1 MRIPR
6 VAVSLCSLALVL
18 AACKKDKED
27 EDKPKSE
34 TKKETKETPKEEDDA
49 GSLMV
54 AAGEGEIEGPIPPD
68 TSMVFFTV
76 EGALYPLGCFD
87 KDKGTMSGGTD
98 CLSMVKA
105 GDDVRLASHD
115 TQYTR
120 KAGEREEPQCL
131 IGSGKKYAIGVADIA
146 AGADFRYASWPPSGI
161 KAVKEVD
168 KRSLEPAALQLGD
181 DEIEKLRKA
190 MGGKAGEIQAHQVAE
205 IDADGN
211 DKKDKFYSVYIPHP
225 RISEEYSWSGA
236 FLALDGNLDNL
247 LLLDKS
253 KSKRDVFEVHGWLNL
268 DGKDTNELWMRL
280 VFEESAGDQLVNVA
294 GGKAVPLAKHSCAV
308 AR

>member
-1 MRIPR
+1 MRIAR

-18 AACKKDKED
+18 AACKKDDE
-27 EDKPKSE
+27 EDKPKAE
-34 TKKETKETPKEEDDA
+34 TKKEAKETPKEEDDA

-54 AAGEGEIEGPIPPD
+54 AEGEGEIEGPVPPD

-76 EGALYPLGCFD
+76 EGALYPLGCYD
-87 KDKGTMSGGTD
+87 KDKGTMAGGTD
-98 CLSMVKA
+98 CLAMVKA

-131 IGSGKKYAIGVADIA
+131 IGSGKKYGVGVADIS

-161 KAVKEVD
+161 KAVNEVD
-168 KRSLEPAALQLGD
+168 PRSLEPAALQLSD
-181 DEIEKLRKA
+181 DEIAKLRKA
-190 MGGKAGEIQAHQVAE
+190 MGGKDGEVKAHQVA
-205 IDADGN
+205 DVDVDGN
-211 DKKDKFYSVYIPHP
+211 GKKDKVYSAYIPHP
-225 RISEEYSWSGA
+225 RINEEYTWSGA
-236 FLALDGNLDNL
+236 FLAIDGNLDNL

-253 KSKRDVFEVHGWLNL
+253 KSKRDVFEVQGWLNL
-268 DGKDTNELWMRL
+268 DGKDTSELWMRL